1 MIHKFVS
8 GLSEKERKVFYICV
22 LVVSLA
28 LFDRLFIGPVLTQL
42 QRLDLEIEKQKVDI
56 LRDRRFL
63 AYQDR
68 INKESEAFGRYFTAS
83 VPDDDVVNAQFLSLI
98 EKLATLGKVSLV
110 KSNPSHTNKQEMF
123 NEYYASLDFNGKLED
138 VISFMHTIN
147 TTEELLKVT
156 KFNMS
161 PRRGGGENEVK
172 VSMTVVKLIAY

>member
-1 MIHKFVS
+1 MIQKFVS
-8 GLSEKERKVFYICV
+8 GLSEKERKVFYITV
-22 LVVSLA
+22 LFVSLA
-28 LFDRLFIGPVLTQL
+28 LFDRLFIGPVLSHL
-42 QRLDLEIEKQKVDI
+42 ERLDLEIEKQKVDI

-68 INKESEAFGRYFTAS
+68 IKKESEIFSKYFSAA

-98 EKLATLGKVSLV
+98 EKLATLGKVSLI
-110 KSNPSHTNKQEMF
+110 KSNPSHTNKQELF
-123 NEYYASLDFNGKLED
+123 NEYFASVDCNGNLED

-161 PRRGGGENEVK
+161 PRRGGSENEVK
-172 VSMTVVKLIAY
+172 VSMSVVKLISH